1 MTPHGP
7 AQIGI
12 CKLDQPLPPEARVM
26 PGMHDGEGQARKR
39 SVLGENLGAM
49 ESGRLRISRL
59 RRAGILRHIYPG

>member
-26 PGMHDGEGQARKR
+26 PGMHEGRAKPCKR
-39 SVLGENLGAM
+39 SALGENLCAM
-49 ESGRLRISRL
+49 ESGRLRINPL